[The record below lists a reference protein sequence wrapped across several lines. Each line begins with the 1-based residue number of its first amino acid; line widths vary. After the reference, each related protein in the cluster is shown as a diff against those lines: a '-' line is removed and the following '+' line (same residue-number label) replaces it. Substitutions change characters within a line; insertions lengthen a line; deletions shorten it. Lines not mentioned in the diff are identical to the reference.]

1 MNEKRITFS
10 LIKCTR
16 FEFIFYWFPGFRLG
30 FAKDGKTFINNHLK
44 LLLSYHKDDTD
55 PTNEIYR
62 VVGFR
67 VETASVDLK
76 DLEVAE
82 GGQCTIKDSHGFQ
95 EVAKDTETQL
105 YFSYS
110 VEWQPSDIR

>member
-1 MNEKRITFS
+1 MKSKIIIFS
-10 LIKCTR
+10 
-16 FEFIFYWFPGFRLG
+16 GFRLG

-76 DLEVAE
+76 DLQLSE
-82 GGQCTIKDSHGFQ
+82 GDLCSVKENHNYQ
-95 EVAKDTETQL
+95 EVSKDTQTEL
-105 YFSYS
+105 YFTYS